1 MALNHHS
8 SLAVLLL
15 ALAAACAATDFDF
28 FYLVQQWPG
37 PYCDTE
43 AGCCFPGDE
52 KPAADFGIHGLW
64 PNYAACRPDAAT
76 PNRTSCWPDFC
87 NATDTLNL
95 SLVSVSEWTSLKLSH
110 GSASVMATRPS
121 NAQIK
126 GMEADLRR
134 SWGTLSC
141 KSKDATD
148 FWSHEWSRHG
158 TCSGMGQ
165 HAYFRSALDLKAR
178 LDLTGALLDAG
189 IVPSDEAEYC
199 LDRVRAAVAAATG
212 GAAPMLELECN
223 RSARNE
229 TQLYQVYVCVDP
241 DGRTLVHCPLPA
253 QRGCTDMIKFPPF

>member
-37 PYCDTE
+37 SYCDTE

-95 SLVSVSEWTSLKLSH
+95 SL
-110 GSASVMATRPS
+110 
-121 NAQIK
+121 IK

-199 LDRVRAAVAAATG
+199 LGRVRAAVAAATG
-212 GAAPMLELECN
+212 GAAPMLECN